1 MRKLQNRKEP
11 AEELKEKS
19 KERLRV
25 FALYLILVMVIVLLF
40 WMNGET
46 AANNIGFDNENVYIL
61 NEGWTMV
68 RGQETQ
74 PVTLPVDG
82 SSAAGEAVSLSLIHI

>member
-1 MRKLQNRKEP
+1 MRNLQNRKEP

-25 FALYLILVMVIVLLF
+25 FALYLILAMVIVLLF

-46 AANNIGFDNENVYIL
+46 AANNIGFDNENIFVL
-61 NEGWTMV
+61 DEGWTK
-68 RGQETQ
+68 
-74 PVTLPVDG
+74 
-82 SSAAGEAVSLSLIHI
+82 